1 MEFRREIKRMELLSP
16 ASGFARGVSTIE
28 YRRDPLTGCW
38 CRINV
43 GRAQRVRQ
51 SRGDGADAAQAVE
64 GTKDGCHFCPE
75 NFDATT
81 TKFPPEFADA
91 ARIHVGESVVFPNLY
106 PFAEYHAVGTLT
118 RQHYLRLDE
127 FTPAMIQDNIAATLR
142 YIAAVNRW
150 DGRARYPVWLWNH
163 LPPSGASIIHPH
175 VQITVDRSPMS
186 GLRDL
191 LAASRRYHRK
201 NGRVFWADLIE
212 AERQEGQRFI
222 ADYDSLAVIASF
234 APRGNR
240 EVQFVFKGASS
251 LLDLERRQI
260 DDFADAVVRAL
271 RCYKS
276 MGVDSFNI
284 ITYSGPVGGNID
296 RFRLSARLIARPG
309 FQPYYTSDS
318 GTLERFYGTFV
329 IEVLPERVA
338 QEMKGYYRF

>member
-1 MEFRREIKRMELLSP
+1 MELLSP
-16 ASGFARGVSTIE
+16 ASGFARVVSTIE

-43 GRAQRVRQ
+43 SRAQRVRQ
-51 SRGDGADAAQAVE
+51 SRGDGADAAQAIE
-64 GTKDGCHFCPE
+64 GTKDGCYFCPE
-75 NFDATT
+75 HLDAATA
-81 TKFPPEFADA
+81 KFPPEFADA
-91 ARIHVGESVVFPNLY
+91 ARIHEGDTVVFPNLY
-106 PFAEYHAVGTLT
+106 PFAEYHAVAVLT
-118 RQHYLRLDE
+118 RQHCLRLDE
-127 FTPAMIQDNIAATLR
+127 FTPVMIQDNIAATQR

-150 DGRARYPVWLWNH
+150 DVRAKYPVWLWNH

-186 GLRDL
+186 GLRDMFN
-191 LAASRRYHRK
+191 ASRRYHRK
-201 NGRVFWADLIE
+201 NGRVFWADLID

-222 ADYDSLAVIASF
+222 ADYGSLAVIASF

-240 EVQFVFKGASS
+240 ELQIVFKDVSS
-251 LLDLERRQI
+251 LIDLERRQVA
-260 DDFADAVVRAL
+260 DFADAVVRAL

-284 ITYSGPVGGNID
+284 ITYSGPVGGND
-296 RFRLSARLIARPG
+296 GHFWMSARLIARPG

-329 IEVLPERVA
+329 IETLPEAVA
-338 QEMKGYYRF
+338 REMKGYYRF